1 MQALLEHAASE
12 LMTAG
17 MYEAV
22 NEVYKVLIP
31 LAEEH
36 RDYKKLANIHGY
48 EVLFLII
55 LRRYLSCR

>member
-1 MQALLEHAASE
+1 MEHAASE

-31 LAEEH
+31 IAEEQ
-36 RDYKKLANIHGY
+36 RDYKKLANIHG
-48 EVLFLII
+48 
-55 LRRYLSCR
+55 